1 MRCISSKR
9 SLVRRIFFQPASMS
23 PSGLTRVLIP
33 CSICTWPEAFL
44 VSTMQPRFNAFSIW
58 LLVRPSSRST
68 KALHH
73 GVGQGHVGSHGSDHA
88 ANAGGQL
95 VAVVV
100 VAGGIQG
107 AIDAIVHLLVIEGRG
122 VGCAGVELNALFSA
136 TQPIR

>member
-1 MRCISSKR
+1 M
-9 SLVRRIFFQPASMS
+9 RRIFFQPASHVTVRAHQGVDTLLDLHLAGS
-23 PSGLTRVLIP
+23 VLGQHDAAALQRLLDLAIGQ
-33 CSICTWPEAFL
+33 AF
-44 VSTMQPRFNAFSIW
+44 VQ
-58 LLVRPSSRST
+58 VH

-73 GVGQGHVGSHGSDHA
+73 GVGQGHVGSHESDHA

-122 VGCAGVELNALFSA
+122 VGCAGVELNALILA